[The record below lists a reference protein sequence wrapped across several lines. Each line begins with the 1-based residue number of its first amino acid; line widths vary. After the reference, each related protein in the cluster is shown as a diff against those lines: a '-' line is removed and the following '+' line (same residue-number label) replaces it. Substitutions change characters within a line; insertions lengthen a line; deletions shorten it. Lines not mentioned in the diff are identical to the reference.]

1 MWYIYTMEYYPAIEN
16 NDFMGFTG
24 KKMDL
29 QNIILSEVIQ
39 SQRTHME
46 CTH

>member
-1 MWYIYTMEYYPAIEN
+1 
-16 NDFMGFTG
+16 
-24 KKMDL
+24 MDL

-46 CTH
+46 CTHW